1 MTIINKCNKLISV
14 FIISILL
21 IGCSVQ
27 AYSDDLHILDNSG
40 HTVLS
45 LSDGSANVFAGTVH
59 SVELDGG
66 KKDDVLIVNMF
77 DFNEQV
83 VINNSNYGFD
93 YGETVFVYYDVNIP
107 DSLQTENVIKIE
119 KASSSQIERL
129 EEIREEMPTNEIVY
143 TVSHV
148 NDNGLVYALSKNLGE
163 IILPKDYFSNSPNV
177 GQSITV
183 EFYNTGTFDDIK
195 SVTVH

>member
-21 IGCSVQ
+21 CGCSVQ

-45 LSDGSANVFAGTVH
+45 LSDGSANVFPATVH
-59 SVELDGG
+59 SAELDGG

-77 DFNEQV
+77 DVNEQV
-83 VINNSNYGFD
+83 VINNSNYGFN
-93 YGETVFVYYDVNIP
+93 YGETVLVYYDIDIP
-107 DSLQTENVIKIE
+107 DSLQAQNVIKIE
-119 KASSSQIERL
+119 KASSGQVERL
-129 EEIREEMPTNEIVY
+129 DEIKEEMPTNEIVY

-148 NDNGLVYALSKNLGE
+148 NDNGLVYALSKHLGE
-163 IILPKDYFSNSPNV
+163 IILSKDCFPNSPSV

-195 SVTVH
+195 SVTML